1 MEWFLFLAGG
11 GIGLYQA
18 VSKLPMD
25 ASNSHISKTGS
36 GAFIMGAII
45 YGGIFNLIYMIF

>member
-1 MEWFLFLAGG
+1 MEWFLFIVGG

-18 VSKLPMD
+18 VSKLPMS
-25 ASNSHISKTGS
+25 ASDSYVTKTGWY
-36 GAFIMGAII
+36 GFIMGAII